1 MKVLILKP
9 SPKDLPE
16 IRDALDAGMHE
27 IVQAENSQR
36 AWEIIQNSDVRFV
49 IADAESS
56 DVLNS
61 KLIQRAHGA
70 EIPSVY
76 FLLLTTREELHT
88 EADDILHK
96 PFKAVELQMR
106 LAMGQRILALVD
118 SLSQAH
124 DQLESTSMY
133 DPLTG
138 TLNQAAF
145 NKFARSELERAR
157 RASSPLSIIALDID
171 HFKALND
178 KHGVET
184 GNEILRFVAENIRE
198 RSRSYDFVGRW
209 TGHEFIMLLHNVNGQ
224 EAETITRRILSD
236 MRFGNTD
243 QKGAS
248 VDLSVSAGIVSASDI
263 TESTTVELL
272 IRQAQEALAQVKGTG
287 GCQVDLAKV

>member
-9 SPKDLPE
+9 SPRDLPE

-27 IVQAENSQR
+27 IVLAENAER
-36 AWEIIQNSDVRFV
+36 AWQLIHSGEIRFV

-56 DVLNS
+56 DVVAS
-61 KLIQRAHGA
+61 KLIQRVHGA

-76 FLLLTTREELHT
+76 FLLLTSREDLHI

-171 HFKALND
+171 HFGALND
-178 KHGVET
+178 KHGIET

-209 TGHEFIMLLHNVNGQ
+209 TGHEFIMLLHNVSGQ

-236 MRFGNTD
+236 MRFVNTD
-243 QKGAS
+243 HKGVS

-263 TESTTVELL
+263 TESTTLEVL

-287 GCQVDLAKV
+287 GCQVDLARV

>member
-27 IVQAENSQR
+27 ILLAENAER
-36 AWEIIQNSDVRFV
+36 AWQLIHSGEIRFV

-56 DVLNS
+56 DVVAS
-61 KLIQRAHGA
+61 KLIQRVHAA

-76 FLLLTTREELHT
+76 FLLLTSREDLHI

-171 HFKALND
+171 HFGALND
-178 KHGVET
+178 KHGIET

-209 TGHEFIMLLHNVNGQ
+209 TGHEFIMLLHNVSGQ

-236 MRFGNTD
+236 MRFVNTD
-243 QKGAS
+243 HKGVS

-263 TESTTVELL
+263 TESTTLEVL

-287 GCQVDLAKV
+287 GCQVDLARV